1 MTAQTGQADEVQRYV
16 VRPHRSLSWGGT
28 KWLFFGFAVLMG
40 AFAAYFVLLGAWMV
54 LPFFGLELS
63 ALGLGLYLSSLSGSH
78 REVIEI
84 SGQELSVARGRR
96 GPEQVVTLPR
106 YWSRVVLSTDPRG
119 WYSSRLMLIAHGQ
132 RVEIGAALVNE
143 QRRRL
148 AAELARHLRLGSSLP
163 KSHPRRLPT
172 VPGGVAPAPQVQR
185 ESTWP

>member
-1 MTAQTGQADEVQRYV
+1 MTVQTGQADEVQRYV

-40 AFAAYFVLLGAWMV
+40 AFATYFVLLGAWMV
-54 LPFFGLELS
+54 LPFFGLELA

-84 SGQELSVARGRR
+84 SGQELRVARGRR
-96 GPEQVVTLPR
+96 GPEQVLTLPR

-132 RVEIGAALVNE
+132 RVEIGAGLVNE
-143 QRRRL
+143 QRRQL
-148 AAELARHLRLGSSLP
+148 AAELAGHLRLGPSLP
-163 KSHPRRLPT
+163 KSLPRRLPA
-172 VPGGVAPAPQVQR
+172 VPGVVASAQVQR